1 MKLAI
6 IFLMLGSSSVMASEK
21 TYLET
26 PVQYLADASVINRVR
41 EECNIEELLAKRVGS
56 SMAQLNHGEG
66 TVAADV
72 SKVDG
77 DVLRLR
83 IARVTGVGGG
93 GFSGP
98 KSITVVA
105 ELLENGKVKRQ
116 TKLNRWSIG
125 GFWGGFRGTCSIL
138 DRTAIAIG
146 KDLAYWIK
154 DSSYIIKEDAD
165 IKDDPSAKE
174 NKEPVA
180 NTTSKNI
187 EPAKS
192 S

>member
-6 IFLMLGSSSVMASEK
+6 MLLMLGSTTAMAN

-26 PVQYLADASVINRVR
+26 PVLYLPDASVINRVK
-41 EECNIEELLAKRVGS
+41 EECNIEELLTKRVGN
-56 SMAQLNHGEG
+56 SMARLNQGEG

-146 KDLAYWIK
+146 KDLAHWIK
-154 DSSYIIKEDAD
+154 DSSYVIKEEAD
-165 IKDDPSAKE
+165 IKDDASLKG
-174 NKEPVA
+174 NKEPA
-180 NTTSKNI
+180 DNSATI
-187 EPAKS
+187 EAAKPS
-192 S
+192 